1 MTVLYFITPKRKVYS
16 SGLELDKSEHINRLI
31 SFLKKE
37 TSYFYSLFNF
47 TVSLLDPVDKNVG
60 PQSNTSE
67 VWRASPF

>member
-16 SGLELDKSEHINRLI
+16 SGLDNSEHINRLI
-31 SFLKKE
+31 SFLKKD

-47 TVSLLDPVDKNVG
+47 TGSLLDPVDKNVG

>member
-1 MTVLYFITPKRKVYS
+1 MTVLYFISPKGKVYS
-16 SGLELDKSEHINRLI
+16 SGLDNSEHINRLI
-31 SFLKKE
+31 SFLKKD

>member
-1 MTVLYFITPKRKVYS
+1 MTVLYFISPKRNVYS
-16 SGLELDKSEHINRLI
+16 SGLDNSEHINRLI
-31 SFLKKE
+31 SFLKKD
-37 TSYFYSLFNF
+37 TSHFYSLFNF